1 MAADRTPTCPTCGSD
16 DVGVRLAG
24 CRSQQWELD
33 VDPWHF
39 NLPGYPGHRKG
50 GAADRTPNE
59 LADVLEG
66 SQNSYIAMMADGHRS
81 IIVRS
86 KDDELAECY
95 QLMAEA
101 AVLLRRQ
108 GEQLDI
114 QTALATNYAGKAVE
128 YKQEKERAEAQLDT
142 LRNAIGDP
150 DNLRLLAR
158 TFDLPILARIAA
170 AVPQDP
176 ETCACGKPATGTV
189 GGVPTCGDDR

>member
-1 MAADRTPTCPTCGSD
+1 MNANDLADRLDEHAAYDLLTP
-16 DVGVRLAG
+16 
-24 CRSQQWELD
+24 ED
-33 VDPWHF
+33 VDTM
-39 NLPGYPGHRKG
+39 R
-50 GAADRTPNE
+50 A
-59 LADVLEG
+59 
-66 SQNSYIAMMADGHRS
+66 
-81 IIVRS
+81 
-86 KDDELAECY
+86 
-95 QLMAEA
+95 A
-101 AVLLRRQ
+101 AVLLREQ
-108 GEQLDI
+108 AEQLDI

-128 YKQEKERAEAQLDT
+128 YKQEKERAEEQLDT